1 VKTMLIIILLILT
14 VLLFISISMIL
25 RMILEEHQ
33 EVSLRLEFIKNDLVD
48 YKEETKVKNLGIKNS
63 FHALVKKLS
72 GVLGKFTPYGIMEAY
87 ERKVKLSGRPFKM
100 SAQDW
105 IAIHIGLVGL
115 IPFITIF
122 FLWGSGR
129 SALVLFL
136 VLIEIFFGLGVPR
149 FILGKKQR
157 LRLEKIQDDLP
168 STLDLLSICV
178 EAGSSLDGAMV
189 KVVEK
194 MEGPIAEEFDI
205 LLKEVKLGS
214 SRIEAFKEMVQRV
227 PLEDM
232 KSFVRAMIQAEKSGS
247 RIGNILKS
255 ISEDIRENKK
265 MRLKTKIG
273 KAVIKIL
280 IPIVLFIMPTTAIIV
295 MGPVVLRLVRMIAG
309 QKFF

>member
-1 VKTMLIIILLILT
+1 MLIMILLILT
-14 VLLFISISMIL
+14 GSLFVSISMIL
-25 RMILEEHQ
+25 RMFLEGHQ
-33 EVSLRLEFIKNDLVD
+33 EVSLRLKFIKNDLVD
-48 YKEETKVKNLGIKNS
+48 YKEDTRQKNIGFQNV
-63 FHALVKKLS
+63 FHGVGKKLS
-72 GVLGKFTPYGIMEAY
+72 EILGKFTPYGMMEAY
-87 ERKVKLSGRPFKM
+87 ERKVKLSGRPFKL

-105 IAIHIGLVGL
+105 IAIHIGLVVML
-115 IPFITIF
+115 PFMTLF
-122 FLWGSGR
+122 FLWGSGK
-129 SALVLFL
+129 SSLVIFL

-178 EAGSSLDGAMV
+178 EAGCSLDGAMV

-214 SRIEAFKEMVQRV
+214 SRIEAFKEMAMRV

-232 KSFVRAMIQAEKSGS
+232 KTFVRSMIQAEKSGS